1 MNRPSTALR
10 LCFASA
16 LAICV
21 LALPGGAEAGC
32 SRFVPGDQDIVLPP
46 FPMPNVDRPDAAFG
60 PFSNGFVEQGFEC
73 TAGQTAFVVDL
84 TVPGLAYERDISYR
98 GLTFRAYSVGPRS
111 PLIGFHHVLSTGG
124 GASGQILV
132 PLALGRNR
140 NPGPVLA
147 TTTPVA
153 SSLYIMLFAR
163 GGAMESFPATALGFA
178 TSSVESDPSQTMQH
192 AMRLEVT
199 IHPATCSIT
208 STSHALDNVV
218 ANDLAASG
226 SNAKESSFDVM
237 MDCPMGNIDVHL
249 SLADANNPG
258 SSNDQLAPAPGATA
272 GGVQVQLLRG
282 GLPVQFGRV
291 WSHGCSSKVSQ
302 SIPFSACYLRT
313 ADSLVPGEV
322 KGEAVLTAVYR

>member
-21 LALPGGAEAGC
+21 LALPGGAEAAC
-32 SRFVPGDQDIVLPP
+32 TRLAPGDQNIVLPP

-60 PFSNGFVEQGFEC
+60 PFSNSSVEQGFEC

-84 TVPGLAYERDISYR
+84 TLFGLTYERDISHLGHIY
-98 GLTFRAYSVGPRS
+98 RAYSIGPRS
-111 PLIGFHHVLSTGG
+111 PLIGFQHALIVQGG
-124 GASGQILV
+124 GAQNYMPV
-132 PLALGRNR
+132 ALGRNR
-140 NPGPVLA
+140 NPGLVLTA
-147 TTTPVA
+147 TTPVT
-153 SSLYIMLFAR
+153 SSLSIMLFAR
-163 GGAMESFPATALGFA
+163 GGAMEGFPATDLGFA

-192 AMRLEVT
+192 TMRLEVA
-199 IHPATCSIT
+199 IRPATCSIT
-208 STSHALDNVV
+208 STSHALDNVI

-237 MDCPMGNIDVHL
+237 MNCPMDNIDVHL

-258 SSNDQLAPAPGATA
+258 SSNGQLAPAPGADA

-291 WSHGCSSKVSQ
+291 WSHGWSSKGSQ
-302 SIPFSACYLRT
+302 AIPFSARYLRT
-313 ADSLVPGEV
+313 ADPLVPGEV
-322 KGEAVLTAVYR
+322 KGEAVLTADYR

>member
-32 SRFVPGDQDIVLPP
+32 SRLVPGDQDIVLPL

-60 PFSNGFVEQGFEC
+60 PFSNGFVEQG

-84 TVPGLAYERDISYR
+84 TISRLAYGRNISHR

-111 PLIGFHHVLSTGG
+111 PL
-124 GASGQILV
+124 
-132 PLALGRNR
+132 
-140 NPGPVLA
+140 
-147 TTTPVA
+147 
-153 SSLYIMLFAR
+153 
-163 GGAMESFPATALGFA
+163 
-178 TSSVESDPSQTMQH
+178 
-192 AMRLEVT
+192 
-199 IHPATCSIT
+199 
-208 STSHALDNVV
+208 
-218 ANDLAASG
+218 
-226 SNAKESSFDVM
+226 
-237 MDCPMGNIDVHL
+237 
-249 SLADANNPG
+249 
-258 SSNDQLAPAPGATA
+258 
-272 GGVQVQLLRG
+272 VQLLRG

-313 ADSLVPGEV
+313 ADSLVPGEM

>member
-32 SRFVPGDQDIVLPP
+32 TRFVPGDQNIVPPP

-84 TVPGLAYERDISYR
+84 TVPGLTYERDISDR
-98 GLTFRAYSVGPRS
+98 GLTYRAYSVGPRS
-111 PLIGFHHVLSTGG
+111 PLIGFRHSLSTQGNTL
-124 GASGQILV
+124 QNHM
-132 PLALGRNR
+132 PLASGRNR
-140 NPGPVLA
+140 NPGLVLTA
-147 TTTPVA
+147 TTPVT
-153 SSLYIMLFAR
+153 SSLSIMLFAR
-163 GGAMESFPATALGFA
+163 GGAMEGFPATDLGFA
-178 TSSVESDPSQTMQH
+178 TSSVETDPGQTMQH
-192 AMRLEVT
+192 TMRLEVA
-199 IHPATCSIT
+199 IRPATCSIT
-208 STSHALDNVV
+208 STSHALDSVI

-237 MDCPMGNIDVHL
+237 MNCPMGNIDVHL

-258 SSNDQLAPAPGATA
+258 SSNGQLAPAPGATA

-291 WSHGCSSKVSQ
+291 WSHGWSSKGSQ
-302 SIPFSACYLRT
+302 AIPFSARYLRT
-313 ADSLVPGEV
+313 ADPLVPGEV
-322 KGEAVLTAVYR
+322 KGEAVLTADYR